1 MLRPIDPSQ
10 RSQLRHLG
18 RAQRRRTAR
27 AAMRL
32 QAVDPAAL
40 HFRSSGSKMASA
52 AGRSIARLPFAE
64 SMLLFMAQEAV
75 EFAVRSAVPC
85 VVAMLA
91 SSSFR
96 P

>member
-10 RSQLRHLG
+10 RSQRRPLG

-32 QAVDPAAL
+32 QAVDPRRVTFQVL
-40 HFRSSGSKMASA
+40 RSKMASP

>member
-1 MLRPIDPSQ
+1 
-10 RSQLRHLG
+10 
-18 RAQRRRTAR
+18 
-27 AAMRL
+27 
-32 QAVDPAAL
+32 
-40 HFRSSGSKMASA
+40 
-52 AGRSIARLPFAE
+52 
-64 SMLLFMAQEAV
+64 MLLFMAQEAV